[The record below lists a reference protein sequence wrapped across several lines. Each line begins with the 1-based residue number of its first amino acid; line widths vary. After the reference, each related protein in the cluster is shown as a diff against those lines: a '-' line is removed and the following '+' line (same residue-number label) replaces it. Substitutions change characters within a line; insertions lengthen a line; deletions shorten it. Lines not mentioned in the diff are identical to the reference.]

1 MRTRA
6 AVTGDT
12 ESHCATE
19 SRHDHMPGGDRVVSA
34 AGGLRLQGQGCGGV
48 GCARGGVAVCPGWAV
63 LPVFTSCGDT
73 GVLQEPRPCGDPP
86 PLMIEDLRGQPRAS
100 SWGMCWHRLSMPPPR
115 PLRQNVYVSLR
126 TRREA
131 LPPPPPRTGHVAGCG
146 REHGVARARTGPRV
160 PSARAAR
167 GALASCAVVA
177 ALWQDVRPRDFWL

>member
-100 SWGMCWHRLSMPPPR
+100 SWGMCWHRLSMPLPR

-131 LPPPPPRTGHVAGCG
+131 LPTADGSRGRLRAGTRRCEGACWASRPFSAGGAWSARLLRCGRCALAGC
-146 REHGVARARTGPRV
+146 
-160 PSARAAR
+160 SA
-167 GALASCAVVA
+167 
-177 ALWQDVRPRDFWL
+177 P